1 MQDSGAG
8 SSFDGMSDAMQTCH
22 TGVVWALSAPHSHCT
37 PECCVS
43 YLPIDC
49 QASLGNL
56 AWSVVTRAAKPI
68 EMMKITCINKQC
80 SAWGWPGMTQWHSH
94 LDITLQLPP
103 RAISAGHCLEA
114 LTHWHA
120 HTPNDYLCA
129 FKWVKRNRLLL
140 GSVGGFYSKWQGN
153 FSIDWNCYY
162 KIIRQVLNVSL
173 KASLKTV
180 IAEMDSFGTVK
191 KRESCHSLLLV
202 SQGIRVAPHHLLGE
216 PALNQ
221 PWLTFEKRTSM
232 NRGKI
237 RGLCFTCITQFSQ
250 NIESDKRRWM

>member
-1 MQDSGAG
+1 
-8 SSFDGMSDAMQTCH
+8 
-22 TGVVWALSAPHSHCT
+22 
-37 PECCVS
+37 
-43 YLPIDC
+43 
-49 QASLGNL
+49 
-56 AWSVVTRAAKPI
+56 
-68 EMMKITCINKQC
+68 MKITCVNKHRC
-80 SAWGWPGMTQWHSH
+80 AWGRPGMTQWHSH

-120 HTPNDYLCA
+120 HIPNDYLCA
-129 FKWVKRNRLLL
+129 FKWIKRNRLLL

-180 IAEMDSFGTVK
+180 IAAMDSFGAVK

-202 SQGIRVAPHHLLGE
+202 SQGIWESHRNIYWGSLRWTNPDWPLREEQAWLGAE
-216 PALNQ
+216 FWACVSPASL
-221 PWLTFEKRTSM
+221 R
-232 NRGKI
+232 
-237 RGLCFTCITQFSQ
+237 FSP
-250 NIESDKRRWM
+250 NIECDKRRWMWDLKYQI